1 MEALPKI
8 LALRVEDCSPG
19 VPPTIKP
26 SKKLEFSD
34 DCKEIFFIFSIE
46 KWTLGVRKKS
56 YKFFGG
62 VYNTNRGFDGVHSV
76 AYIQETENGTVRY
89 YNDFMVRNVDWEDIR
104 GYAKLLF
111 YFEENPL

>member
-1 MEALPKI
+1 MIHAREDLYFSTESTKNFFQADSELRRCALCNKRTPHSKEITMEALPKI

-46 KWTLGVRKKS
+46 K
-56 YKFFGG
+56 
-62 VYNTNRGFDGVHSV
+62 
-76 AYIQETENGTVRY
+76 
-89 YNDFMVRNVDWEDIR
+89 
-104 GYAKLLF
+104 
-111 YFEENPL
+111 